1 MREPLRIDAVAAGTA
16 GGRIGMTRCPGQ
28 RGSRAASPGG
38 HRDLQ
43 ADIRAIA
50 DWGAG
55 IVITLIEPDEMVS
68 LGVAELGAEVA
79 AAGMQWLHWPI
90 TDMSAP
96 DDRFAAGWAQ
106 TGGAALEALRAGRH
120 VLLHCRAGLGRTG
133 TVAAFLLMQM
143 KMPADEAI
151 QQVRAARPG
160 AIETERQL
168 QWLR

>member
-1 MREPLRIDAVAAGTA
+1 MTEQLRIDSVAAGMA

-28 RGSRAASPGG
+28 RGSSALGPGG
-38 HRDLQ
+38 HQDLH

-55 IVITLIEPDEMVS
+55 IVITLIEPGEMVL
-68 LGVAELGAEVA
+68 LGVAELGTEVA

-96 DDRFAAGWAQ
+96 DERFAAGWAQ
-106 TGGAALEALRAGRH
+106 AGASALEALQAGRH

-143 KMPADEAI
+143 KMPAEQAI